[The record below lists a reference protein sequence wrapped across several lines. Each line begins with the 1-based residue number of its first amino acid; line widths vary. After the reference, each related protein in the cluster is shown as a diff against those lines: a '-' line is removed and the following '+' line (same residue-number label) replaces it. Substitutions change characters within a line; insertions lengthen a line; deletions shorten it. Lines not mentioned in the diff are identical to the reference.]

1 MGKNGIMSNIFG
13 APKAG
18 APNGPDDARAVPTG
32 DTVGSY
38 TSYLDAQ
45 KAVDYLA
52 DQQFPVQMVSIVGN
66 ELKMVER
73 VTGRLSYPRVALS
86 GALSGMWFGLFVGV
100 MLSFFAP
107 SPGYFSIMTS
117 VLMGAAFFMLFG
129 IVTYAMQRGKR
140 DFTSTSQVV
149 ATSYD
154 VIVAPEAAHEAR
166 RLLQQLPMSRS
177 DAAAA
182 HRPYTQNDY
191 YNQPQ
196 QQHPQQGQGP
206 ARPAGWNDPY
216 GQRSAGQP
224 HSGPEHGGSTQDGR
238 GYPDDGGQQQ
248 GGQQYGGGQQ
258 QPVRS
263 VRYPDLPDGRPQYG
277 VRLPQGP
284 VAEPGQPGAGHNAEQ
299 HTADQHSADQH
310 GSEQRS
316 ADQRTAEQRG
326 ADFGAEQPA
335 QHGGEHRAEERYG
348 SDGDQ
353 HQGEHRQ

>member
-1 MGKNGIMSNIFG
+1 MGKNGFMSNIFG

-18 APNGPDDARAVPTG
+18 AANGPDDARAVPTG

-177 DAAAA
+177 DAASG
-182 HRPYTQNDY
+182 HGPYTQHDY
-191 YNQPQ
+191 YNQPYQ
-196 QQHPQQGQGP
+196 QQHHQQPGQQQGQGP

-216 GQRSAGQP
+216 GQRPSGSSA
-224 HSGPEHGGSTQDGR
+224 HNGPVQEGH
-238 GYPDDGGQQQ
+238 GYPDDAGQQHT
-248 GGQQYGGGQQ
+248 GQQPAQQYDAGQQ
-258 QPVRS
+258 HSGQQPAQPVRS

-284 VAEPGQPGAGHNAEQ
+284 AAEVGQPGMGQ
-299 HTADQHSADQH
+299 T
-310 GSEQRS
+310 
-316 ADQRTAEQRG
+316 T
-326 ADFGAEQPA
+326 
-335 QHGGEHRAEERYG
+335 EHRAEAEHRAGDHVKDGAEHPVENQYG
-348 SDGDQ
+348 PDGDQ
-353 HQGEHRQ
+353 HRGDHRQ

>member
-1 MGKNGIMSNIFG
+1 MRMGKNGTMANIFG

-18 APNGPDDARAVPTG
+18 GPGGMDEARAVPTG

-52 DQQFPVQMVSIVGN
+52 DQQFPVHMVSIVGN

-107 SPGYFSIMTS
+107 SPGYFSILTS

-154 VIVAPEAAHEAR
+154 VVVSPEAAHEAR
-166 RLLQQLPMSRS
+166 RLLQQLPMTRS
-177 DAAAA
+177 DAAAGGG
-182 HRPYTQNDY
+182 PYTQRDY
-191 YNQPQ
+191 SSQPYQQNQPQ
-196 QQHPQQGQGP
+196 QPHQQPGQGP
-206 ARPAGWNDPY
+206 ARPSGWSDPY
-216 GQRSAGQP
+216 GQQS
-224 HSGPEHGGSTQDGR
+224 SGSSVQENPGNDTS
-238 GYPDDGGQQQ
+238 GQQAAAVQ
-248 GGQQYGGGQQ
+248 EPPA
-258 QPVRS
+258 PVRT

-284 VAEPGQPGAGHNAEQ
+284 AADAGQAQDGEQGQHGPRPDGPQDTNEQQQPG
-299 HTADQHSADQH
+299 DS
-310 GSEQRS
+310 
-316 ADQRTAEQRG
+316 
-326 ADFGAEQPA
+326 
-335 QHGGEHRAEERYG
+335 
-348 SDGDQ
+348 
-353 HQGEHRQ
+353 RQ

>member
-1 MGKNGIMSNIFG
+1 MSNIFG

-18 APNGPDDARAVPTG
+18 GPSGPDDARMVPTG

-107 SPGYFSIMTS
+107 SSGYFSILAS

-149 ATSYD
+149 ATNYD
-154 VIVAPEAAHEAR
+154 VVVSVEAAHDAR
-166 RLLQQLPMSRS
+166 RLLQQLPMTRS

-182 HRPYTQNDY
+182 PYNPQGY
-191 YNQPQ
+191 QNQPYGQTGQ
-196 QQHPQQGQGP
+196 QSGQSGQPGQQGQPGNQPGPAP
-206 ARPAGWNDPY
+206 ARPATWNDPY
-216 GQRSAGQP
+216 GQQGAGTPGQGTAQGAGQADAA
-224 HSGPEHGGSTQDGR
+224 GPD
-238 GYPDDGGQQQ
+238 Q
-248 GGQQYGGGQQ
+248 GP
-258 QPVRS
+258 QPES
-263 VRYPDLPDGRPQYG
+263 AAQPAKAPAAAVRYPDLPDGRPQYG
-277 VRLPQGP
+277 VRVTDQPTTAQPGTEQSGSEQS
-284 VAEPGQPGAGHNAEQ
+284 AAGQPG
-299 HTADQHSADQH
+299 
-310 GSEQRS
+310 SEQSAADRS
-316 ADQRTAEQRG
+316 RT
-326 ADFGAEQPA
+326 QP
-335 QHGGEHRAEERYG
+335 QSDSTKDSGGTTP
-348 SDGDQ
+348 
-353 HQGEHRQ
+353 

>member
-1 MGKNGIMSNIFG
+1 MGKNGCMSNIFG

-18 APNGPDDARAVPTG
+18 GPNGLDDARTVPTG

-52 DQQFPVQMVSIVGN
+52 DQQFPVHMVSIVGN

-107 SPGYFSIMTS
+107 SPGYFSILAS

-149 ATSYD
+149 ATNYD
-154 VIVAPEAAHEAR
+154 VIVSLEAAHEAR
-166 RLLQQLPMSRS
+166 RLLQQLPMTRS
-177 DAAAA
+177 DAASGTHAA
-182 HRPYTQNDY
+182 QGYQNPQFGQHGQSGQPGQQAGQPG
-191 YNQPQ
+191 NQP
-196 QQHPQQGQGP
+196 GP
-206 ARPAGWNDPY
+206 APTRPAGWNDPY
-216 GQRSAGQP
+216 GQQGAGQVHP
-224 HSGPEHGGSTQDGR
+224 AGADQGPQPDAAAPQDKAA
-238 GYPDDGGQQQ
+238 
-248 GGQQYGGGQQ
+248 
-258 QPVRS
+258 VAA

-277 VRLPQGP
+277 VR
-284 VAEPGQPGAGHNAEQ
+284 V
-299 HTADQHSADQH
+299 ADQPEADRSSTQPQPDSAKDTG
-310 GSEQRS
+310 GS
-316 ADQRTAEQRG
+316 T
-326 ADFGAEQPA
+326 P
-335 QHGGEHRAEERYG
+335 
-348 SDGDQ
+348 
-353 HQGEHRQ
+353 

>member
-1 MGKNGIMSNIFG
+1 MLMGKNGGMSNIFG

-18 APNGPDDARAVPTG
+18 GPNGVDESRAVPTG

-107 SPGYFSIMTS
+107 SPGYFSILTS

-149 ATSYD
+149 ATNYD
-154 VIVAPEAAHEAR
+154 VVVSPEAAHEAR
-166 RLLQQLPMSRS
+166 RLLQQLPMTRS
-177 DAAAA
+177 DAAAGQRPYAHGDNNPPYQQPGQQPGQAPVRPATLERPLWPAGRGPSKA
-182 HRPYTQNDY
+182 HRRRSSPASRRTLRLPSRRRSPRSATRTCLTAGPSTASGSATIPHR
-191 YNQPQ
+191 QPAA
-196 QQHPQQGQGP
+196 PQP
-206 ARPAGWNDPY
+206 ETNTRPATKP
-216 GQRSAGQP
+216 QASSRLQLTSTAGMSSSRKAAATPVKRTDTWP
-224 HSGPEHGGSTQDGR
+224 HGP
-238 GYPDDGGQQQ
+238 
-248 GGQQYGGGQQ
+248 
-258 QPVRS
+258 
-263 VRYPDLPDGRPQYG
+263 G
-277 VRLPQGP
+277 VRLL
-284 VAEPGQPGAGHNAEQ
+284 
-299 HTADQHSADQH
+299 
-310 GSEQRS
+310 
-316 ADQRTAEQRG
+316 
-326 ADFGAEQPA
+326 
-335 QHGGEHRAEERYG
+335 
-348 SDGDQ
+348 
-353 HQGEHRQ
+353 

>member
-1 MGKNGIMSNIFG
+1 MLMGKNGGMANIFG

-18 APNGPDDARAVPTG
+18 GPGGMDESRAVPTG

-52 DQQFPVQMVSIVGN
+52 DQQFPVHMVSIVGN

-107 SPGYFSIMTS
+107 SPGYFSILAS

-154 VIVAPEAAHEAR
+154 VVVAPEAAHEAR
-166 RLLQQLPMSRS
+166 RLLQQLPMTRS
-177 DAAAA
+177 DAAAGGG
-182 HRPYTQNDY
+182 PYTQRDY
-191 YNQPQ
+191 NSQPYQQNQPHQ
-196 QQHPQQGQGP
+196 QPGQAP
-206 ARPAGWNDPY
+206 ARPSGWNDPY
-216 GQRSAGQP
+216 GQSSAGSSVQEHAGDDAVRPQQDAAVQEQP
-224 HSGPEHGGSTQDGR
+224 APAR
-238 GYPDDGGQQQ
+238 A
-248 GGQQYGGGQQ
+248 
-258 QPVRS
+258 

-284 VAEPGQPGAGHNAEQ
+284 AAGAGQPHNDQHGEQGQPEGGQPGADKQEH
-299 HTADQHSADQH
+299 
-310 GSEQRS
+310 
-316 ADQRTAEQRG
+316 
-326 ADFGAEQPA
+326 P
-335 QHGGEHRAEERYG
+335 GET
-348 SDGDQ
+348 
-353 HQGEHRQ
+353 RQ

>member
-1 MGKNGIMSNIFG
+1 MGKNGVMSNIFG

-18 APNGPDDARAVPTG
+18 SPNGPDDARAVPTG

-52 DQQFPVQMVSIVGN
+52 DQQFPVQLVSIVGN

-177 DAAAA
+177 DAASG
-182 HRPYTQNDY
+182 HGPYTQNDY
-191 YNQPQ
+191 YNQPYQ

-216 GQRSAGQP
+216 GQRSSGSHVEDGSGQDVP
-224 HSGPEHGGSTQDGR
+224 AQHGSGQDGH
-238 GYPDDGGQQQ
+238 GYPADGGRQQ
-248 GGQQYGGGQQ
+248 GGQHQQ
-258 QPVRS
+258 APQPVRS

-277 VRLPQGP
+277 VRLQQGP
-284 VAEPGQPGAGHNAEQ
+284 AADSAQPGPGHSAEHGAEPQAHDAAE
-299 HTADQHSADQH
+299 HTADHAP
-310 GSEQRS
+310 EQ
-316 ADQRTAEQRG
+316 Q
-326 ADFGAEQPA
+326 
-335 QHGGEHRAEERYG
+335 YG
-348 SDGDQ
+348 PEGDQ
-353 HQGEHRQ
+353 NQGGHRH

>member
-1 MGKNGIMSNIFG
+1 MLIGKNGVMSNIFG

-18 APNGPDDARAVPTG
+18 GANGVDDSRAVPTG

-107 SPGYFSIMTS
+107 SPGYFSILTS

-149 ATSYD
+149 ATNYD
-154 VIVAPEAAHEAR
+154 VVVAPEAAHEAR
-166 RLLQQLPMSRS
+166 RLLQQLPMTRS
-177 DAAAA
+177 DAAAGP
-182 HRPYTQNDY
+182 RPYTQGDY
-191 YNQPQ
+191 YSQPHQ
-196 QQHPQQGQGP
+196 QPGQAPDQQPGQQQGQAP
-206 ARPAGWNDPY
+206 VRPASWNDPY
-216 GQRSAGQP
+216 GQQGPGTQGGPAAAAQPGQP
-224 HSGPEHGGSTQDGR
+224 AQ
-238 GYPDDGGQQQ
+238 GQAQQ
-248 GGQQYGGGQQ
+248 A
-258 QPVRS
+258 PVS
-263 VRYPDLPDGRPQYG
+263 AVRYPDLPDGRPQYG
-277 VRLPQGP
+277 VRVSDNPAPAPAAHNAGP
-284 VAEPGQPGAGHNAEQ
+284 GSDHPDAGQAGQQPGTAPDRNRDDAG
-299 HTADQHSADQH
+299 S
-310 GSEQRS
+310 
-316 ADQRTAEQRG
+316 
-326 ADFGAEQPA
+326 
-335 QHGGEHRAEERYG
+335 
-348 SDGDQ
+348 
-353 HQGEHRQ
+353 

>member
-1 MGKNGIMSNIFG
+1 MHMGKNGGMANIFG

-18 APNGPDDARAVPTG
+18 GPGGMDEARAVPTG

-52 DQQFPVQMVSIVGN
+52 DQQFPVHMVSIVGN

-107 SPGYFSIMTS
+107 SPGYFSILTS

-140 DFTSTSQVV
+140 DFTSTNQVV

-154 VIVAPEAAHEAR
+154 VVVSPEAAHEAR
-166 RLLQQLPMSRS
+166 RLLQQLPMTRS
-177 DAAAA
+177 DAAAGGG
-182 HRPYTQNDY
+182 PYTQRDY
-191 YNQPQ
+191 NSQPYQQNQP
-196 QQHPQQGQGP
+196 GQGP
-206 ARPAGWNDPY
+206 ARPSGWNDPY
-216 GQRSAGQP
+216 GQQSSGSSAQAHPVQADQGPAAAPQQEQP
-224 HSGPEHGGSTQDGR
+224 APAR
-238 GYPDDGGQQQ
+238 A
-248 GGQQYGGGQQ
+248 
-258 QPVRS
+258 

-277 VRLPQGP
+277 VRLPQ
-284 VAEPGQPGAGHNAEQ
+284 EPTADAGHPDAGQQATQGQRVDGQPDAPGHAPEQ
-299 HTADQHSADQH
+299 H
-310 GSEQRS
+310 
-316 ADQRTAEQRG
+316 
-326 ADFGAEQPA
+326 P
-335 QHGGEHRAEERYG
+335 GEP
-348 SDGDQ
+348 
-353 HQGEHRQ
+353 RQ

>member
-1 MGKNGIMSNIFG
+1 MSNLFG
-13 APKAG
+13 APRAG

-100 MLSFFAP
+100 MLSFFAS

-149 ATSYD
+149 ATNYD

-177 DAAAA
+177 DAASS
-182 HRPYTQNDY
+182 HGPYTQNDY
-191 YNQPQ
+191 YNQPHQ
-196 QQHPQQGQGP
+196 QQHPQQQGP

-216 GQRSAGQP
+216 GQRPAGP
-224 HSGPEHGGSTQDGR
+224 SHEGPEHSASAQDGHA
-238 GYPDDGGQQQ
+238 YPHDAGQQ
-248 GGQQYGGGQQ
+248 GNQQYGGGQQ

-284 VAEPGQPGAGHNAEQ
+284 AADAGQQGPG
-299 HTADQHSADQH
+299 HSPEH
-310 GSEQRS
+310 
-316 ADQRTAEQRG
+316 
-326 ADFGAEQPA
+326 GAEQ
-335 QHGGEHRAEERYG
+335 QEHHGGAHRAEEHYG

-353 HQGEHRQ
+353 HRGEHRQ

>member
-1 MGKNGIMSNIFG
+1 MSNIFG
-13 APKAG
+13 APRAG
-18 APNGPDDARAVPTG
+18 GPNGTDESRTVPTG

-107 SPGYFSIMTS
+107 SPGYFSILTS

-154 VIVAPEAAHEAR
+154 VVVAQEAAHEAR
-166 RLLQQLPMSRS
+166 RLLQQLPMTPS
-177 DAAAA
+177 DAAASP
-182 HRPYTQNDY
+182 RPYTQRDY
-191 YNQPQ
+191 QNQPYNQPGQ
-196 QQHPQQGQGP
+196 APGQGP
-206 ARPAGWNDPY
+206 ARPSGWSDPY
-216 GQRSAGQP
+216 GQQGPGTPEQGEPASGG
-224 HSGPEHGGSTQDGR
+224 HSG
-238 GYPDDGGQQQ
+238 
-248 GGQQYGGGQQ
+248 Q
-258 QPVRS
+258 QPAGPAQPAPA

-277 VRLPQGP
+277 VRVSDNPTPAAAGTTEDNKPQDT
-284 VAEPGQPGAGHNAEQ
+284 GQPVQRQEPA
-299 HTADQHSADQH
+299 
-310 GSEQRS
+310 SERNR
-316 ADQRTAEQRG
+316 DEH
-326 ADFGAEQPA
+326 QP
-335 QHGGEHRAEERYG
+335 
-348 SDGDQ
+348 
-353 HQGEHRQ
+353 

>member
-1 MGKNGIMSNIFG
+1 MGKNGVMSNLFG
-13 APKAG
+13 APRAG

-149 ATSYD
+149 ATNYD

-177 DAAAA
+177 DAASG
-182 HRPYTQNDY
+182 HGPYTQNDY
-191 YNQPQ
+191 YNQPYQ
-196 QQHPQQGQGP
+196 QQHPQQQGP

-216 GQRSAGQP
+216 GQRPADPS
-224 HSGPEHGGSTQDGR
+224 HEGPEHGASAQDGQA
-238 GYPDDGGQQQ
+238 YPHDAGQQQ
-248 GGQQYGGGQQ
+248 GNQQYGGGQQQ

-277 VRLPQGP
+277 VRVPQGP
-284 VAEPGQPGAGHNAEQ
+284 AADAGQQVPGHSPEHA
-299 HTADQHSADQH
+299 ADQQEH
-310 GSEQRS
+310 
-316 ADQRTAEQRG
+316 
-326 ADFGAEQPA
+326 
-335 QHGGEHRAEERYG
+335 HGGTHRAEEHYG
-348 SDGDQ
+348 SEGDQ